1 METLVFSTKKGNV
14 ATDSLKVAAKFGK
27 RHSNVI
33 ATYNKLEI
41 SPEFNALN
49 FKHIP
54 YTDSRGREQTKLVM
68 TRAGFVRLVF
78 GFTGKKAAAF
88 KEEYITEFDRMESQI
103 RSLSD
108 DSPVINLLEH
118 TQRTIQV
125 ANSKSVNN
133 HQYMIGGVGSVIE
146 YNRKNCQLHT
156 GKRPN
161 EIVKAAK
168 EAGLPS
174 KQRVS
179 AKEVLRHTEPETAC
193 AMSLADQM
201 VRCGADIEQAAAV
214 TVQAKQVFAGMM
226 KLGFKPSQLAA

>member
-1 METLVFSTKKGNV
+1 MDQIVFATKKGNP
-14 ATDSLKVAAKFGK
+14 ATDSLLVAKGFGK
-27 RHSNVI
+27 SHKSVLRAIDN
-33 ATYNKLEI
+33 LECDA
-41 SPEFNALN
+41 EFSRRN
-49 FKHIP
+49 FAP
-54 YTDSRGREQTKLVM
+54 STYTDGRGKTQRSVIMSKDGFAFLVM
-68 TRAGFVRLVF
+68 
-78 GFTGKKAAAF
+78 GFTGKRAAQF
-88 KEEYITEFDRMESQI
+88 KQGYIEQFNSMEMQL
-103 RSLSD
+103 RSMSND
-108 DSPVINLLEH
+108 APVINLLEH
-118 TQRTIQV
+118 TQRGVQV

-168 EAGLPS
+168 AAGLPS
-174 KQRVS
+174 KMRVS
-179 AKEVLRHTEPETAC
+179 AKEVLRNTEPETAC